1 MIWPFDK
8 THLVWAKH
16 IGDRV
21 ITSNLHR
28 VLNQKSRVVVETEE
42 NQQSIIFFPL
52 VTYSLDIYPSVSNLY

>member
-8 THLVWAKH
+8 AHLAWAKH

-28 VLNQKSRVVVETEE
+28 VLKQKSHAVVETEE

-52 VTYSLDIYPSVSNLY
+52 VMCSLDIYPCMSNLY